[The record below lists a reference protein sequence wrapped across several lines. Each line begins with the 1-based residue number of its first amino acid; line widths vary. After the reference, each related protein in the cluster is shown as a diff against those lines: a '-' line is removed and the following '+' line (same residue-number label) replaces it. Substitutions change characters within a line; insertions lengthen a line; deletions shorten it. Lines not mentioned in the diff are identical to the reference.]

1 MIISY
6 NKYINNFDTL
16 KNNKF
21 FIYKYMKIILY
32 YKVRKNKILYEKK
45 RKIKK
50 KLVKQWKLIITNKT
64 FSKKWIK
71 MKNKLVCL
79 FN

>member
-45 RKIKK
+45 RKIKI
-50 KLVKQWKLIITNKT
+50 KLVN
-64 FSKKWIK
+64 
-71 MKNKLVCL
+71 
-79 FN
+79 

>member
-21 FIYKYMKIILY
+21 FIYKYIGYRMEIPQLLKTVVAAAVMAGSVY
-32 YKVRKNKILYEKK
+32 GFYEVT
-45 RKIKK
+45 IAYFGSNV
-50 KLVKQWKLIITNKT
+50 L
-64 FSKKWIK
+64 S
-71 MKNKLVCL
+71 CL
-79 FN
+79 